1 MKGAL
6 PSSTRSP
13 SRPSMTTAYT
23 IGRSAVAD
31 AGATASIVTSATPS
45 HSPRRIGEATYVNT
59 PRACG
64 SSGKDWRC

>member
-1 MKGAL
+1 
-6 PSSTRSP
+6 
-13 SRPSMTTAYT
+13 MTTAYT